1 MPYMIAEP
9 KHISRP
15 SVYGGGD
22 LITEWI
28 PKECYGVFE
37 KIVDAKL
44 AYLRSMKELSSEKQY
59 SDEFITRFFKPY
71 QTNMKMVKIVK
82 V

>member
-15 SVYGGGD
+15 SVYGEGS
-22 LITEWI
+22 LVTEWI
-28 PKECYGVFE
+28 PKEYYGIFE
-37 KIVDAKL
+37 RIVDAKL
-44 AYLRSMKELSSEKQY
+44 AYLRSMKELSSQKPY
-59 SDEFITRFFKPY
+59 SDDFVNRFFKPY
-71 QTNMKMVKIVK
+71 ETNMKMVKIVK